1 MEKFVL
7 KITMALAVF
16 AVAVP
21 MRAQVYYTDSDVR
34 DRTVSIAPFIQA
46 NTVFRRAAAEVV
58 GEQPEVTD
66 VFRGGFGGAYGL
78 SVNAHVKPFRL
89 GFDAAQSNFSYRQ
102 GVDRDNLLRTMSHY
116 LMLRGRIG
124 FATQMNDETTLEVW
138 VPLAYR
144 MLQSVERDGASG
156 NVSESMTSAGIEI
169 GSSIKLSEH
178 WGWFGLVGLDNAFG
192 EFEATPTTA
201 YREYP
206 LWVTLSTGVRYAL

>member
-7 KITMALAVF
+7 KITTALAVL

-102 GVDRDNLLRTMSHY
+102 GVDRDNLLRTKSHY

-156 NVSESMTSAGIEI
+156 NVSERMTSAGIEI

>member
-1 MEKFVL
+1 MEKIIV
-7 KITMALAVF
+7 KITTTVALI
-16 AVAVP
+16 AVAFP
-21 MRAQVYYTDSDVR
+21 LRAQVFYTDSDVR

-46 NTVFRRAAAEVV
+46 NTVFRRTAAEVV
-58 GEQPEVTD
+58 GEQPVVTD

-102 GVDRDNLLRTMSHY
+102 GADRDNLLRTQSHY
-116 LMLRGRIG
+116 FMLRGRLG

-138 VPLAYR
+138 IPLAYR
-144 MLQSVERDGASG
+144 FLESVDRDGASG
-156 NVSESMTSAGIEI
+156 NVAQRITSAGIEI

-178 WGWFGLVGLDNAFG
+178 WGWFGLLGLDNAFG

>member
-7 KITMALAVF
+7 KITTALAVL

-34 DRTVSIAPFIQA
+34 DRTVSIAPFLQA

-102 GVDRDNLLRTMSHY
+102 GVDRDNLLRTKSHY

-138 VPLAYR
+138 VPLAFR

>member
-7 KITMALAVF
+7 KITTALAVL

-102 GVDRDNLLRTMSHY
+102 GVDRDNLLRTKSHY

-138 VPLAYR
+138 VPLAFR

-156 NVSESMTSAGIEI
+156 NVSERMTSAGIEI

>member
-7 KITMALAVF
+7 KITTALAVF

-102 GVDRDNLLRTMSHY
+102 GVDRDNLLRTKSHY

>member
-7 KITMALAVF
+7 KITTALAVL

-102 GVDRDNLLRTMSHY
+102 GVDRDNLLRTQSHY

>member
-7 KITMALAVF
+7 KITTALAVL

-102 GVDRDNLLRTMSHY
+102 GVDRDNLLRTKSHY

>member
-7 KITMALAVF
+7 KITTALAVL

-102 GVDRDNLLRTMSHY
+102 GVDRDNLLRTQSHY

-138 VPLAYR
+138 VPLAFR

>member
-7 KITMALAVF
+7 KITTALAVL

-34 DRTVSIAPFIQA
+34 DRTVSIAPCIQA

-102 GVDRDNLLRTMSHY
+102 GVDRDNLLRTQSHY

-138 VPLAYR
+138 VPLAFR

>member
-7 KITMALAVF
+7 KITTALAVL

-102 GVDRDNLLRTMSHY
+102 GVDRDNLLRTKSHY

-138 VPLAYR
+138 VPLAFR

>member
-7 KITMALAVF
+7 KITTALAVL

-21 MRAQVYYTDSDVR
+21 LRAQVYYTDSDVR

-102 GVDRDNLLRTMSHY
+102 GVDRDNLLRTKSHY

>member
-1 MEKFVL
+1 MEKYSLSLAAVIAVL
-7 KITMALAVF
+7 ASVTPLM
-16 AVAVP
+16 
-21 MRAQVYYTDSDVR
+21 AQVYYTDSDVR

-46 NTVFRRAAAEVV
+46 NTVFRRTAAEVV
-58 GEQPEVTD
+58 GEQPVVTD

-102 GVDRDNLLRTMSHY
+102 GADRDNLLRTQSHY
-116 LMLRGRIG
+116 LMLRGRLG

-144 MLQSVERDGASG
+144 FLESVDRDGASG
-156 NVSESMTSAGIEI
+156 DVAKRITSAGIEI

-192 EFEATPTTA
+192 EFEASPTTA

>member
-7 KITMALAVF
+7 KITTALAVL

-34 DRTVSIAPFIQA
+34 DRTVSITPFIQA

-102 GVDRDNLLRTMSHY
+102 GVDRDNLLRTKSHY

>member
-1 MEKFVL
+1 MEKFSLSLAAV
-7 KITMALAVF
+7 IAVF
-16 AVAVP
+16 ASVTP
-21 MRAQVYYTDSDVR
+21 LMAQVYYTDSDVR

-46 NTVFRRAAAEVV
+46 NTVFRRTAAEVV
-58 GEQPEVTD
+58 GEQPVVTD

-102 GVDRDNLLRTMSHY
+102 GADRDNLLRTQSHY
-116 LMLRGRIG
+116 LMLRGRLG

-144 MLQSVERDGASG
+144 FLESVDRDGASG
-156 NVSESMTSAGIEI
+156 DVAKRITSAGIEI

-192 EFEATPTTA
+192 EFEASPTTA

>member
-1 MEKFVL
+1 MEKFSL
-7 KITMALAVF
+7 SLAAFIAVF
-16 AVAVP
+16 ASVTP
-21 MRAQVYYTDSDVR
+21 LMAQVYYTDSDVR

-46 NTVFRRAAAEVV
+46 NTVFRRTAAEVV
-58 GEQPEVTD
+58 GEQPVVTD

-102 GVDRDNLLRTMSHY
+102 GADRDNLLRTQSHY
-116 LMLRGRIG
+116 LMLRGRLG

-138 VPLAYR
+138 VPLVYR
-144 MLQSVERDGASG
+144 FLESVDRDGASG
-156 NVSESMTSAGIEI
+156 DVAKRITSAGIEI

-192 EFEATPTTA
+192 EFEASPTTA

>member
-1 MEKFVL
+1 MEKFSL
-7 KITMALAVF
+7 SLAAFIAVF
-16 AVAVP
+16 ASVTP
-21 MRAQVYYTDSDVR
+21 LMAQVYYTDSDVR

-46 NTVFRRAAAEVV
+46 NTVFRRTAAEVV
-58 GEQPEVTD
+58 GEQPVVTD

-102 GVDRDNLLRTMSHY
+102 GADRDNLLRTQSHY
-116 LMLRGRIG
+116 LMLRGRLG

-144 MLQSVERDGASG
+144 FLESVDRDGASG
-156 NVSESMTSAGIEI
+156 DVAKRITSAGIEI

-192 EFEATPTTA
+192 EFEASPTTA

>member
-1 MEKFVL
+1 MEKIIV
-7 KITMALAVF
+7 KITT
-16 AVAVP
+16 AVALIAVAFP
-21 MRAQVYYTDSDVR
+21 LRAQVFYTDSDVR

-46 NTVFRRAAAEVV
+46 NTVFRRTAAEVV
-58 GEQPEVTD
+58 GEQPVVTD

-102 GVDRDNLLRTMSHY
+102 GVDRDNVLRTQSHY

>member
-7 KITMALAVF
+7 KITTALAVL

-21 MRAQVYYTDSDVR
+21 LRAQVYYTDSDVR

-102 GVDRDNLLRTMSHY
+102 GVDRDNLLRTQSHY

>member
-7 KITMALAVF
+7 KITTALAVL

-102 GVDRDNLLRTMSHY
+102 GVDRDNLLRTQSHY

-156 NVSESMTSAGIEI
+156 NVSERMTSAGIEI